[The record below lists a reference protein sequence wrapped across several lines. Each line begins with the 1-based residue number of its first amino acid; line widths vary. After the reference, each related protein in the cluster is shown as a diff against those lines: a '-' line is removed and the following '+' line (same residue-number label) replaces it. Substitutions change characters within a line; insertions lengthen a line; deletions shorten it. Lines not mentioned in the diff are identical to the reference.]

1 MLRSVK
7 DLEKCSIE
15 ATDGVIGR
23 VDDCYFDDEQWVVRY
38 LVVRTGSWFF
48 DRRVLISPLSI
59 RRTGW
64 VSGIVPASITLEQVK
79 NSPTVD
85 TDKPV
90 SRQYEESYYG
100 YYGYPYYWGDMGLWG
115 AQPYPSMMMPSL
127 SHTSGE
133 AEIARD
139 QRDKEDAHLRSCNAV
154 SGYHVHAVDGEIGHV
169 CGYLIDEKSWAIRF
183 LVVNTSHWWMGHQV
197 LVASEWIAGVDWAL
211 STVTTALTRQAIK
224 EAPTFDPE
232 LLLDDSAE
240 RSLYTHYGRPAY
252 REEAVR
258 AHVAGSSRP

>member
-15 ATDGVIGR
+15 ATDGAIGR
-23 VDDCYFDDEQWVVRY
+23 VEDFYFDDEQWVVRY
-38 LVVRTGSWFF
+38 LVVRTGNWFF

-59 RRTGW
+59 RQTGW
-64 VSGIVPASITLEQVK
+64 ASGIVPASITLEQVK
-79 NSPTVD
+79 NSPSVD
-85 TDKPV
+85 TDEPV

-100 YYGYPYYWGDMGLWG
+100 YYGYPYYWGGMGLWG

-133 AEIARD
+133 AEIASD
-139 QRDKEDAHLRSCNAV
+139 QREKEDAHLRSCNAV
-154 SGYHVHAVDGEIGHV
+154 DGYHVHAADGEIGHV

-183 LVVNTSHWWMGHQV
+183 LVVNTSNWWMGHQV
-197 LVASEWIAGVDWAL
+197 LVASEWIASVDWAL

-232 LLLDDSAE
+232 LLLDASGE
-240 RSLYTHYGRPAY
+240 QSLYSHYGRPVY
-252 REEAVR
+252 REDAVR
-258 AHVAGSSRP
+258 ARVANAS